1 MVNNLRWAELL
12 PSVATDL
19 SPFVKSL
26 GKFQDNLSLYG
37 IGTGIA
43 GLDGV
48 NQIIKETRAACGIWM
63 RPDQEHIKPSLTR
76 FAFGV
81 VNVAG
86 YGLYGAGAGGFLGR
100 YGTGGGLLL
109 VTASNVL
116 KQHFL
121 PAEQTY
127 RPDGP
132 VLPLHRSDTAANV
145 PPAAGRAD
153 VSELENIARYAQAL
167 LPAPPTSP
175 DPLVAPLA
183 APDPNDRW
191 LQSGVMET
199 GMVRPVPSGPG
210 NQVHRLLAGIP
221 VTDAAVG
228 GTRNIVNPVA
238 ATAGASPQWQGCS
251 RSLPDIRTATPADT
265 ETWRRGTTEYAV
277 ASSRS
282 TGERRRTH

>member
-26 GKFQDNLSLYG
+26 GKFQDSLCLYG
-37 IGTGIA
+37 IGTGVA
-43 GLDGV
+43 GLEGV
-48 NQIIKETRAACGIWM
+48 NQIIKEARAVCGIWM

-121 PAEQTY
+121 PEEQMY
-127 RPDGP
+127 RPDNLA
-132 VLPLHRSDTAANV
+132 LPLHRSDNAANV
-145 PPAAGRAD
+145 PPAAVRAD
-153 VSELENIARYAQAL
+153 ALDLGDIARYAQAL

-175 DPLVAPLA
+175 DPLAVPLA
-183 APDPNDRW
+183 ASDPSDRW
-191 LQSGVMET
+191 LQAGMMET
-199 GMVRPVPSGPG
+199 GMVRSAPSGPSS
-210 NQVHRLLAGIP
+210 QVHRPLAGTP
-221 VTDAAVG
+221 VTHAVVG
-228 GTRNIVNPVA
+228 GTLDIVNRVA
-238 ATAGASPQWQGCS
+238 ATAGASLQWQGRP
-251 RSLPDIRTATPADT
+251 RSLPDIRTAPPADT
-265 ETWRRGTTEYAV
+265 VAWRRGVIEHAV
-277 ASSRS
+277 TSPRS
-282 TGERRRTH
+282 DAARRRTR